1 MADLIVDAMRPE
13 DWPAVRRIYEQGIA
27 TGNATFET
35 EAPDWAAWDE
45 SHLPDQRMV
54 ARMDGEVMGWVALA
68 PVSRRPVYRGVAEV
82 SVYVA
87 EEARGKGIG
96 RALLSGI
103 VESSERAGIWTL
115 QTGIFPENESSLGL
129 HRSLGFRPVGVRE
142 RIGRQRGVWRDVIL
156 LERRSLS
163 VGT

>member
-1 MADLIVDAMRPE
+1 VADLIVDAMRPE

-27 TGNATFET
+27 TGHATFET

-103 VESSERAGIWTL
+103 VETSERAGIWTL

-129 HRSLGFRPVGVRE
+129 HRSLGFRPVGLRE

>member
-1 MADLIVDAMRPE
+1 VAELIVDAMRPE

-45 SHLPDQRMV
+45 SHMPDQRMV

-103 VESSERAGIWTL
+103 VESSERTGIWTL
-115 QTGIFPENESSLGL
+115 QTGIFPENESSLRL
-129 HRSLGFRPVGVRE
+129 HRALGFRPVGVRE